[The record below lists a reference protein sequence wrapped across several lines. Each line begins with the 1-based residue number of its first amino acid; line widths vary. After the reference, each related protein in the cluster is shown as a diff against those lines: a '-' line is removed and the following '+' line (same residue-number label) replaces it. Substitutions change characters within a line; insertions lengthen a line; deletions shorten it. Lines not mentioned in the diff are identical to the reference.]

1 MECSEN
7 KLQDITIAIDNT
19 VPLPEIKKINEVVK
33 EIPLRICDVSP
44 EDFVLIFKKQFR
56 VQDVDVQPSFR

>member
-33 EIPLRICDVSP
+33 EIPLRICDVS
-44 EDFVLIFKKQFR
+44 
-56 VQDVDVQPSFR
+56 